1 MQTINVN
8 KEIVSKIESLQ
19 YEVESRKDV
28 ISQILANGFKV
39 AGDTFAKYQAEY
51 KEFFIAYNKAKKEML
66 DACGVDSNSM
76 WNLDFASCVLTVE
89 D

>member
-1 MQTINVN
+1 MTINVE
-8 KEIVSKIESLQ
+8 KTLVEKIETLQ

-51 KEFFIAYNKAKKEML
+51 KEYFIQYNKAKREML
-66 DACGVDSNSM
+66 NTYGVDSNSA
-76 WNLDFASCVLTVE
+76 WTLDFSTCVLTIE
-89 D
+89 E